1 MTDAVTADQID
12 GQWFVLRNG
21 KPIAGPFRDNGQAW
35 RWIDQHGEERAFDAE
50 HRKNARNMYDGIDGD
65 HGAL

>member
-1 MTDAVTADQID
+1 MTADEIN
-12 GQWFVLRNG
+12 GQWFVMQND

-35 RWIDQHGEERAFDAE
+35 RWIDQHSEELAFDAE
-50 HRKNARNMYDGIDGD
+50 HRKNARNMYDGNDGD